1 MDNYGRSRKLSQ
13 KTRMIP
19 AIICITMIMAV
30 LLEWHLGAVW
40 IHFFVTQ
47 FSSLITHHLKYHVCL
62 APSLTSHHSIFFT
75 LFVGPIPVTSA
86 AFSFFFFSTQ
96 THWTQWKKKTKP
108 EQTELVKKRKKKN
121 RTANPRKKK
130 THYWV
135 NKRWSKVAAV
145 DPLCVFNY
153 NIVIELWVMETENT
167 FGNWKHPKCVFSFHN
182 S

>member
-1 MDNYGRSRKLSQ
+1 MDSFFYHL
-13 KTRMIP
+13 IF
-19 AIICITMIMAV
+19 ITLHV
-30 LLEWHLGAVW
+30 
-40 IHFFVTQ
+40 
-47 FSSLITHHLKYHVCL
+47 KYHVCL

-86 AFSFFFFSTQ
+86 AFSFFFFQYPNSLNPVEKKNQ
-96 THWTQWKKKTKP
+96 TRTDRTSEEKKKKESNSQP
-108 EQTELVKKRKKKN
+108 K
-121 RTANPRKKK
+121 KKK

-153 NIVIELWVMETENT
+153 NIAIELWVMETENT
-167 FGNWKHPKCVFSFHN
+167 FGNWKQPKCVFSFHN

>member
-1 MDNYGRSRKLSQ
+1 MDSFFYHL
-13 KTRMIP
+13 IF
-19 AIICITMIMAV
+19 ITLHV
-30 LLEWHLGAVW
+30 
-40 IHFFVTQ
+40 
-47 FSSLITHHLKYHVCL
+47 KYHVCL

-130 THYWV
+130 
-135 NKRWSKVAAV
+135 
-145 DPLCVFNY
+145 
-153 NIVIELWVMETENT
+153 NIIEWTKGGQKLWLWIPYVCLITILSLSYELWKLKTHLETENIQ
-167 FGNWKHPKCVFSFHN
+167 NVFSVSITHN
-182 S
+182 